1 MSNLEHVRVL
11 CEGIAEKIREEMK
24 AETVNKSKQLRI
36 RNEMNQLKKLI
47 TFAKAE
53 SVELCK
59 K

>member
-1 MSNLEHVRVL
+1 MSNLEQVKVL
-11 CEGIAEKIREEMK
+11 CEGIAAKIKEEIE

-47 TFAKAE
+47 TSAKAE
-53 SVELCK
+53 SMELCK